1 MVIKP
6 KLEDYILINRAVKL
20 LRDVRNVLSDT
31 YEIPQ
36 YHRAEI
42 VPVMVV
48 STQIH
53 HCKKVQYSYSEELG
67 PFN

>member
-1 MVIKP
+1 MMIKL
-6 KLEDYILINRAVKL
+6 KLEDYIPVNRAVKL
-20 LRDVRNVLSDT
+20 LRVVRNVLSDT

-53 HCKKVQYSYSEELG
+53 HCKKVQYSYREELD
-67 PFN
+67 PFY